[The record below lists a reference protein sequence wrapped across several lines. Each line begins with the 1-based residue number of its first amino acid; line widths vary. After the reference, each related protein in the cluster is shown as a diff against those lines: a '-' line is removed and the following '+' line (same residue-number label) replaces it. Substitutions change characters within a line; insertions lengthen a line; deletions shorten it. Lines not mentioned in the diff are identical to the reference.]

1 MQEMFRNERACLTKY
16 CDRPQ
21 IYTVNNKKLRKL
33 DLWEDIYIYVLSC
46 HERNP
51 KVCGL
56 TRPHM
61 EIRIFFFIARHGEKK
76 HLPLFPYRAQNS
88 PFLIR
93 LYTDLVTLNTTTF
106 NEEKSLK
113 ILFLNR
119 SLLLKSNHYPQWL
132 SLQMV
137 LHATYLN
144 HFEFMQG
151 LLCLIIGATI

>member
-1 MQEMFRNERACLTKY
+1 MQEMFRNERACLTEY
-16 CDRPQ
+16 CDRPE

-33 DLWEDIYIYVLSC
+33 DLWEDIYIYIYLCFVMSRA
-46 HERNP
+46 ESE
-51 KVCGL
+51 GL
-56 TRPHM
+56 WFDSPSYGNQN
-61 EIRIFFFIARHGEKK
+61 FFLHRTWHGEKK

-113 ILFLNR
+113 MLFLNR

-144 HFEFMQG
+144 HF
-151 LLCLIIGATI
+151 

>member
-1 MQEMFRNERACLTKY
+1 MFRNERACLTEY
-16 CDRPQ
+16 CDRPE
-21 IYTVNNKKLRKL
+21 IYTVNNKKLRQL
-33 DLWEDIYIYVLSC
+33 DLWEDIYIYIC

-61 EIRIFFFIARHGEKK
+61 EIRIFFFIARDMAKK
-76 HLPLFPYRAQNS
+76 NIFHYFLTELKNS

-113 ILFLNR
+113 MLFLNR